1 MSGMSKNTDPLGPAG
16 DPEEWFPNTH
26 HPSADSFQ
34 EDKEG
39 LLLPTPT
46 GKQCRFLMFKGGLA
60 LHAEESKEEIQRRIG
75 HLRETNAHWIEIT
88 DPQFGEKIPI
98 SAAAVEELFWI
109 GDVWLD
115 MQAAREQM
123 KQRQMAQRLQA
134 LGVQPAAAPP
144 PIPLNRA
151 ARRRS

>member
-1 MSGMSKNTDPLGPAG
+1 MLPMSKNTDPLGPAG

-26 HPSADSFQ
+26 KPSADSFT
-34 EDKEG
+34 EDAQG

-60 LHAEESKEEIQRRIG
+60 LHAQESKEEIQRRIG
-75 HLRETNAHWIEIT
+75 HLRETNAHWLEIT
-88 DPQFGEKIPI
+88 DPQFGETIPI
-98 SAAAVEELFWI
+98 SAAAVAELFWI

-115 MQAAREQM
+115 LAAAREQQ
-123 KQRQMAQRLQA
+123 KQREMANRLNA

-151 ARRRS
+151 QRRAR